1 MAAALAVPK
10 ARPRL
15 GGTFLQLWAAHQQWP
30 DSQWAELFGYLRQ
43 LGMNEVVV
51 QWSRYDAIDY
61 GPQVERLLGAGFD
74 VWLGLGYDS
83 RWWREPSPEL
93 VRDAVRDLPRLAG
106 VRGYY
111 LPQEIDA
118 ATWSGKSQT
127 QALAQAIRAV
137 RDRFHPLAVSGF
149 ANRQGAPDELA
160 RFWRDLQRKSKFD
173 RLLFQDGIGAGKMPL
188 DEWPLWAK
196 PLARAM
202 GRRLTVV
209 VETFTA
215 AGEGPAWHA
224 EPAAWARIEAQLQI
238 AARTGRSAPL
248 AFSAPE
254 YMTPLGGAAAAELF
268 RQVLLSFADT
278 Q

>member
-1 MAAALAVPK
+1 MAAALAAPEI
-10 ARPRL
+10 RPRL
-15 GGTFLQLWAAHQQWP
+15 GGTFLQLWVAHQQWP
-30 DSQWAELFGYLRQ
+30 DSRWAELFGYLHQ

-61 GPQVERLLGAGFD
+61 GPQVERLLRAGFD

-83 RWWREPSPEL
+83 RWWRQPSPEM
-93 VRDAVRDLPRLAG
+93 VRDAARDVPRLDG

-118 ATWSGKSQT
+118 AAWAGNSQT
-127 QALAQAIRAV
+127 QALGQAIRSV
-137 RDRFHPLAVSGF
+137 RNQFHPLAVSGF
-149 ANRQGAPDELA
+149 TNRHGAPGEPA
-160 RFWRDLQRKSKFD
+160 RFWHDLQRGSRFD

-188 DEWPLWAK
+188 GEWPQWAA
-196 PLARAM
+196 PLARAL
-202 GRRLTVV
+202 GRRLTIV

-215 AGEGPAWHA
+215 TGEGPAWHA
-224 EPAAWARIEAQLQI
+224 EPAAAARIQAQLRI
-238 AARTGRSAPL
+238 AASAGRNASL

-268 RQVLLSFADT
+268 RQVLFSLADT